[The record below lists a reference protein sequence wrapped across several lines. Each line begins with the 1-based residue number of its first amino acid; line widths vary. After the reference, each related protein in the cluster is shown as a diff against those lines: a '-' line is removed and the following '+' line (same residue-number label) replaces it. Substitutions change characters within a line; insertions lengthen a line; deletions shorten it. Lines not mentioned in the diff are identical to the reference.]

1 MTCGS
6 QGCFDIYQTGDH
18 HHIVTSN
25 SASSLTITYGK
36 GDTLGAW
43 HPNSPWTCTCT
54 AASCAKL
61 VGTFKCS
68 ADFYGS
74 TSLEIGL
81 SSGAYTFEPAC
92 VDPACMSL
100 DVRTCASPSPWVVV
114 HANLPCAAN
123 GAYETQYNAA
133 LSTNGVANTA
143 ACQAICAASS
153 ACDFFSYS
161 FSANQK
167 CATYYQGTCA
177 EPSTDYVGHGYTT
190 YAKPTSA
197 M

>member
-1 MTCGS
+1 MGADNTTLELMRVADSLGGPSRKLRGTLVAAAPVALAVRPFHGTTRTVGRMLVHLAMLSTASGWKLPSGS
-6 QGCFDIYQTGDH
+6 E
-18 HHIVTSN
+18 
-25 SASSLTITYGK
+25 APEMTITGEAHDSPIT
-36 GDTLGAW
+36 GEVDGARDRRRR
-43 HPNSPWTCTCT
+43 
-54 AASCAKL
+54 L
-61 VGTFKCS
+61 V
-68 ADFYGS
+68 A
-74 TSLEIGL
+74 
-81 SSGAYTFEPAC
+81 
-92 VDPACMSL
+92 V
-100 DVRTCASPSPWVVV
+100 WVVV
-114 HANLPCAAN
+114 HAELPCAVGGN
-123 GAYETQYNAA
+123 HQTQYNTDGR
-133 LSTNGVANTA
+133 SRNGVANTA